1 MNEHMRR
8 PSGSIDR
15 RRAIESGRKPFI
27 VWLDNHASASLGLRA
42 AGARLAGGLA
52 HLMATRT
59 LGKFALGSGV
69 AFDADR
75 GLARLGRAQ
84 RGFRFAPR
92 QSRSNREMPRGG
104 DADRQARSLLCG
116 GEAISPETV
125 G

>member
-27 VWLDNHASASLGLRA
+27 VRLDNHASASLGLRA

-52 HLMATRT
+52 HPREHGDANARR
-59 LGKFALGSGV
+59 KFALGSGV

-75 GLARLGRAQ
+75 
-84 RGFRFAPR
+84 
-92 QSRSNREMPRGG
+92 
-104 DADRQARSLLCG
+104 
-116 GEAISPETV
+116 
-125 G
+125 